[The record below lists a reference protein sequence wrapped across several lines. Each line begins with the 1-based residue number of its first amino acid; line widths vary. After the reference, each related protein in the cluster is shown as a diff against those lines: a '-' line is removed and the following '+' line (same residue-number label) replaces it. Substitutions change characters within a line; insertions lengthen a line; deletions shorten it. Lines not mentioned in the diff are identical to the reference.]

1 MTGGDNA
8 TRRMTSLT
16 ELLLAVL
23 VRRAH
28 QYLVDH
34 ERALRVREERLLV
47 LDDEPADVTT
57 RRRTRRRTL

>member
-1 MTGGDNA
+1 
-8 TRRMTSLT
+8 MTSLT

-23 VRRAH
+23 VGRAH
-28 QYLVDH
+28 EDLVDH
-34 ERALRVREERLLV
+34 QRALRVREERLLV

>member
-47 LDDEPADVTT
+47 LDNEPEDVTYT
-57 RRRTRRRTL
+57 